1 MESLKGTKMALSP
14 QDRMAIL
21 DLVARYSHAW
31 DYHDVEAWLST
42 FTADGVLTDGR
53 QTFRGTEEL
62 RAFAEHHARSD
73 LPDRQW
79 TSNHVIAG
87 DGETATHS
95 CYLLIVKVTE
105 SPTVI
110 GAGIYHDQLCKVD
123 GEWKFVRREVTRE
136 SPR

>member
-1 MESLKGTKMALSP
+1 MPESSEDKL
-14 QDRMAIL
+14 AIL

-31 DYHDVEAWLST
+31 DYYDVETWLST
-42 FTADGVLTDGR
+42 FTPDAVLTDGR
-53 QTFRGTEEL
+53 QTFRETEEL

-87 DGETATHS
+87 DGEAATHS

-105 SPTVI
+105 TPTI
-110 GAGIYHDQLCKVD
+110 IAAGIYRDQLRKV
-123 GEWKFVRREVTRE
+123 GGQWKFVRREVTRE

>member
-1 MESLKGTKMALSP
+1 MPLSCE
-14 QDRMAIL
+14 DRLAIL

-31 DYHDVEAWLST
+31 DYHEVETWLST
-42 FTADGVLTDGR
+42 FTPDGTLTDGR
-53 QTFRGTEEL
+53 QTIRGTEEL

-79 TSNHVIAG
+79 TSNHLISG

-105 SPTVI
+105 APAVSA
-110 GAGIYHDQLCKVD
+110 AGIYRDRLRKVD
-123 GEWKFVRREVTRE
+123 GQWRFVRREVTRE